1 MHPLSPSLRLKDYTV
16 SGKGS
21 EIGMGT
27 TEKGRKRGRGRK
39 REREESRKRKGRKN
53 YSSSLP
59 IFKGF
64 L

>member
-39 REREESRKRKGRKN
+39 GEEKNQERGREGRMT
-53 YSSSLP
+53 LFP
-59 IFKGF
+59 TLI
-64 L
+64 